1 MPQMR
6 FSLFLFI
13 EGGGCRWGVFFW
25 RVTLW
30 ASLFLPL
37 VHPFLSSHQ
46 IVLNGTFAQQILMQI
61 QALFLWFLFSFHT
74 QTEVFS
80 HNLTVFVLEHNF
92 LQYLIS
98 VSPKWFCNAFSLTYI
113 LTPRNVVIL
122 QQISLAIK
130 TIFVSVLKGMLSQY
144 IQMQLSLVS
153 L

>member
-25 RVTLW
+25 RVAFW
-30 ASLFLPL
+30 ASLFPL
-37 VHPFLSSHQ
+37 VHPFLSFHQ
-46 IVLNGTFAQQILMQI
+46 IVLNGTFAQHNIN
-61 QALFLWFLFSFHT
+61 ANTSTFLFIFSFHT
-74 QTEVFS
+74 QAEVFY
-80 HNLTVFVLEHNF
+80 HNLTVFVLQHNF
-92 LQYLIS
+92 VQYLIS

-113 LTPRNVVIL
+113 LKPRNAVIL

-130 TIFVSVLKGMLSQY
+130 TIFVSVLRGMLSQY